1 MHTSIGIREIVRR
14 WRVIIVVT
22 LIAVVATIWSH
33 GQQVQTYTATTRVVV
48 VPLAQWD
55 ETFLG
60 TTLVRDSGDATR
72 TAVTAAAE
80 LNSPRAAKVTA
91 DYLGGNWTPESV
103 ADAVKVSV
111 FEETN
116 VIEITARSTDQDAA
130 VKLAEGFATAN
141 LADRWKQISG
151 QLDARIAT
159 ANSSV
164 LASPGTGDGSENPT
178 ASQELARLQTL
189 RSIRDSGSDPTM
201 RIESTSPAVPVKQL
215 SLWTLGG
222 LATAGGLVVGIL
234 AAAGL
239 TMLRRRTTHPT
250 EHATSHHAE
259 ESGDAQAAAVAHA
272 EEHAHSEEA
281 ERTADAV
288 R

>member
-1 MHTSIGIREIVRR
+1 MHTSIGIREILR
-14 WRVIIVVT
+14 WWPVIITVT
-22 LIAVVATIWSH
+22 FIAVVATMLSH
-33 GQQVQTYTATTRVVV
+33 GQQVQSYTATTRIVV

-80 LNSPRAAKVTA
+80 LSSPLAAKVTA

-111 FEETN
+111 LEQTN
-116 VIEITARSTDQDAA
+116 VIEIVARSTDPDAA

-141 LADRWKQISG
+141 LADRWKEISG

-159 ANSSV
+159 ANKSV
-164 LASPGTGDGSENPT
+164 LAAPGTGDGSENPT

-189 RSIRDSGSDPTM
+189 KSIRDSGSDPTM
-201 RIESTSPAVPVKQL
+201 RIDSTGPAVPVKQL
-215 SLWTLGG
+215 SLWILAG
-222 LATAGGLVVGIL
+222 LATAGGLAVGLL

-239 TMLRRRTTHPT
+239 TMLQRRATHHADHPDHPVTHRAEESVEATSPSVTHPT
-250 EHATSHHAE
+250 
-259 ESGDAQAAAVAHA
+259 DAD
-272 EEHAHSEEA
+272 
-281 ERTADAV
+281 RTADAV